1 MIYISKG
8 FKSNLA
14 PIFLELDVSSSL
26 WRTLLYKY
34 QSRMVVSL
42 YYYGTPITSLIRN
55 LTVVCGI
62 FFLLEIK
69 VFFPCNVYI
78 EIPEVKEITHILT
91 RGCNNMVLFK
101 KTDTSY
107 FMKNKNKYK
116 LNFYHK
122 WNTLIKIFSHYL
134 SKYTLVES
142 VFPCY
147 FRPWGRNFQRG
158 VRRLA

>member
-34 QSRMVVSL
+34 QSTMVDTL

-55 LTVVCGI
+55 LTSSVSGLWI

-91 RGCNNMVLFK
+91 KGCNNMVLFK

-116 LNFYHK
+116 LKFYHK
-122 WNTLIKIFSHYL
+122 WNTLIKKISHYL
-134 SKYTLVES
+134 SKYTLEES
-142 VFPCY
+142 ASLQY
-147 FRPWGRNFQRG
+147 
-158 VRRLA
+158 